1 QVKSREPLVS
11 KYREYTIVG
20 FPPPSSGGV
29 HVAQML
35 NILEPFDVAAI
46 ADKDW
51 AAYLHLMAETMKLAF
66 ADRAHWLGDPDFAQ
80 VPRGLVEPQY
90 GRELAKRIQMDRT
103 TPVRSHGQP
112 PRAETE
118 LFERHTTHIAAADA
132 AGNWV
137 GITATINTTFGSKV
151 VIPGTGVVMNN
162 EMDDFSIQPGVPNA
176 FGLIGAEANAVAPGK
191 RPLSSMSPTIVLRG
205 DQPILTVGA
214 AGGPKIITQVLQTIV
229 RRLDLDMSLYNA
241 VASPRIHHQWSPD
254 RLYVERELADPF
266 VDGLTVR
273 GHAVVRTGGA
283 GVTQA
288 IEYDPDRRQFL
299 GLHDPRVPGQAM
311 GFQAR
316 VEAATPLLDPT
327 ELVARESLTLKGGK
341 TYQGL
346 LLRRSPGELEFVQV
360 GLPKGKPMFL
370 VRISFDPTSV
380 ERYEPLERARRNE
393 LFARIRPLLASK
405 RHAVIEA
412 GRMADVR
419 LDPIELDGRTM
430 LRCDSPL
437 FQLVSSADESSTH
450 RCFVRLEQVFRAF
463 QRVLPPRV
471 SPDRP
476 LVIRLHGSADEY
488 HEQLRA
494 EGWDIRNPAFYS
506 ASRNMIVAGCD
517 LTFFADRLRRTHEQN
532 EQVREQY
539 TRLNAG
545 LTDRLADLTAE
556 LKEAGFSNDEIQ
568 REVNARRALWKNEL
582 EAALKQ
588 IDAVDRR
595 NDARFA
601 EVSGEMFARLKHEAF
616 HAYTRNFVFTQPR
629 AELPVWLNEGLA
641 QVFETAPIDGD
652 RLRID
657 APDPER
663 LRR

>member
-1 QVKSREPLVS
+1 
-11 KYREYTIVG
+11 
-20 FPPPSSGGV
+20 
-29 HVAQML
+29 M
-35 NILEPFDVAAI
+35 
-46 ADKDW
+46 
-51 AAYLHLMAETMKLAF
+51 
-66 ADRAHWLGDPDFAQ
+66 GDPDFAQ

-316 VEAATPLLDPT
+316 VEAAPPLLDPT
-327 ELVARESLTLKGGK
+327 DLVARESLTLKGGK

-437 FQLVSSADESSTH
+437 FQLVSSADESSTR

-506 ASRNMIVAGCD
+506 ASRNM
-517 LTFFADRLRRTHEQN
+517 
-532 EQVREQY
+532 
-539 TRLNAG
+539 
-545 LTDRLADLTAE
+545 
-556 LKEAGFSNDEIQ
+556 
-568 REVNARRALWKNEL
+568 
-582 EAALKQ
+582 
-588 IDAVDRR
+588 
-595 NDARFA
+595 
-601 EVSGEMFARLKHEAF
+601 
-616 HAYTRNFVFTQPR
+616 
-629 AELPVWLNEGLA
+629 
-641 QVFETAPIDGD
+641 
-652 RLRID
+652 
-657 APDPER
+657 
-663 LRR
+663 